1 MFLRVPQ
8 SHSPSRL
15 VNAAAYS
22 PSGVNSGIDV
32 QFDWPRQNGPKIH
45 GANESV
51 NAAGADPAPEA
62 VCMGSMRLCGAAA
75 AVICGL
81 SLSADRGL
89 VVVNSSRIQTN
100 R

>member
-1 MFLRVPQ
+1 MSNLIGLDRMAPK
-8 SHSPSRL
+8 PM
-15 VNAAAYS
+15 
-22 PSGVNSGIDV
+22 
-32 QFDWPRQNGPKIH
+32 GPT
-45 GANESV
+45 ESV
-51 NAAGADPAPEA
+51 NAAGADPTPAPEA